1 MVPLLLQSPRQ
12 QPFDAA
18 DAAWLARSLWLPSR
32 AWQRRCHRRAA
43 GPGALD
49 ALGHQGPD
57 GMALPA
63 FAVRR
68 LAHHRHPV
76 CARSS
81 RTPGCGKRVL
91 WSRSAAPRL
100 GAMKETVATFSILRA
115 GLVGL
120 LLTGAAGAVH
130 AGGRTLSCPDP
141 ATLKRVATCP
151 SEAELRYTFT
161 GFCSSNERLYGRD
174 TELCTSFER
183 YRQAKDVALVESAD
197 GDQMQSRSF
206 PTTGVITAHSLG
218 HHLDR
223 DRLLRH
229 DGVDPVEVA

>member
-1 MVPLLLQSPRQ
+1 
-12 QPFDAA
+12 
-18 DAAWLARSLWLPSR
+18 
-32 AWQRRCHRRAA
+32 
-43 GPGALD
+43 
-49 ALGHQGPD
+49 
-57 GMALPA
+57 
-63 FAVRR
+63 
-68 LAHHRHPV
+68 
-76 CARSS
+76 
-81 RTPGCGKRVL
+81 
-91 WSRSAAPRL
+91 
-100 GAMKETVATFSILRA
+100 MKETVATFSILRA

-197 GDQMQSRSF
+197 GEFQGYLSCSISPQALQNLKPLGVAVSRQSNLTRVVCSYPNAAILVHRTRSQCR
-206 PTTGVITAHSLG
+206 TIDAERCAADAQACTASC
-218 HHLDR
+218 D
-223 DRLLRH
+223 
-229 DGVDPVEVA
+229 

>member
-1 MVPLLLQSPRQ
+1 
-12 QPFDAA
+12 
-18 DAAWLARSLWLPSR
+18 
-32 AWQRRCHRRAA
+32 
-43 GPGALD
+43 
-49 ALGHQGPD
+49 
-57 GMALPA
+57 
-63 FAVRR
+63 
-68 LAHHRHPV
+68 
-76 CARSS
+76 
-81 RTPGCGKRVL
+81 
-91 WSRSAAPRL
+91 
-100 GAMKETVATFSILRA
+100 MKETVATFSILRA

-197 GDQMQSRSF
+197 GEFQGYLSCSISPQALQNLKPRGVAVSRKGSL
-206 PTTGVITAHSLG
+206 TRVICSYADDVTLVHRTKSECKAMSAERCAA
-218 HHLDR
+218 DAQACT
-223 DRLLRH
+223 
-229 DGVDPVEVA
+229 VSCE